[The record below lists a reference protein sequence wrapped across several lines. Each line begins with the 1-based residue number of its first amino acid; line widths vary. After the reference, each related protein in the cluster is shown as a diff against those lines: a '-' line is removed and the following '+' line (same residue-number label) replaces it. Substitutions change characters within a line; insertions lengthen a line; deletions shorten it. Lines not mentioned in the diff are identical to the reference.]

1 MTDLGKSAHREVIS
15 NWNSRNG
22 NSTTSLFLGTTG
34 SGRVRFSDAFNP
46 AGVVQNPQQ
55 AFVIS
60 AVNGSQE
67 AVTFQNSGLLAR
79 QDQALPTRV
88 LNSPYVMGTQGN
100 INGEYWHGDIAEL
113 LVFDRALP
121 PTEREQV
128 WQYLASRYGIQI
140 APSRPDPQR
149 LALASLCHVL
159 LNTNEFIFVD

>member
-1 MTDLGKSAHREVIS
+1 
-15 NWNSRNG
+15 
-22 NSTTSLFLGTTG
+22 
-34 SGRVRFSDAFNP
+34 
-46 AGVVQNPQQ
+46 
-55 AFVIS
+55 
-60 AVNGSQE
+60 
-67 AVTFQNSGLLAR
+67 
-79 QDQALPTRV
+79 
-88 LNSPYVMGTQGN
+88 MGTQGN

-128 WQYLASRYGIQI
+128 WGYLASRYGIQI